1 MGSADYPQDDRGE
14 LDIYLKAD
22 DVLGTD
28 DFAGNQ
34 FGSASDDILSPEE
47 DVIDTAISDISLD
60 DPVRMYLQEIGKVR
74 LLRAAD
80 EVMLAHRIEMGL
92 KAVRVR
98 SQRLVMSVP
107 MTNARALV
115 HKTIHG
121 LGWGALLCSNW
132 SDKPSESAERIAPL
146 LTDAHAA
153 VDIIDVAAQLHQWL
167 HDDNDRKEFDRVKF
181 AGLER
186 RDVEQSVAQWLS
198 GRDIM
203 LWRAYE
209 VLKAQRVVRSFQ
221 VTDRESWRLLSGLI
235 GADLRHDVT
244 SDIEHCVVEIASV
257 YVTSRMSTKESLRYQ
272 HKWPEMIDT
281 VVSLYLVCAG
291 NNDMLGHI
299 GDDKPL
305 NSIVDAADVA
315 RQDLIQANLRL
326 VVSIAKKYTSYGLT
340 MMDLVQEGNIGL
352 MRAVEKFDYTK
363 GHKFSTYAT
372 WWIRQA
378 ITRSIADQSRTIRL
392 PVHMGEAIS
401 QVKRTAHKL
410 QQVMQ
415 REPTPEEIA
424 EKMGMTPAKVRRT
437 LEAAMQ
443 PLSLEMPVGQEGEG
457 RMGDFIEDERI
468 AGPAEAASTL
478 MLRRELDE
486 VLASLPERER
496 LIIQL
501 RYGLSD
507 GQYRTLEEVGD
518 KFGITRERIRQIE
531 AVALRKLRHPHRGK
545 KLRGFIE

>member
-1 MGSADYPQDDRGE
+1 MQGADYVGDSGD
-14 LDIYLKAD
+14 
-22 DVLGTD
+22 
-28 DFAGNQ
+28 
-34 FGSASDDILSPEE
+34 LSIANAPIPDAHALEIDSSMAPIDSEE
-47 DVIDTAISDISLD
+47 VVEDEEIVVTQLADISLD

-80 EVMLAHRIEMGL
+80 EVMLAHRIEMGG

-98 SQRLVMSVP
+98 SQRLVLPVSYSRARVVVQMAVTLHGWIYTLCEPSREQEHRYEHMLDGTAPDGWDVQEAV
-107 MTNARALV
+107 TFLRALLHEDV
-115 HKTIHG
+115 RREADVVGDLGQRRRNAEPVVLEWLTIAH
-121 LGWGALLCSNW
+121 
-132 SDKPSESAERIAPL
+132 PL
-146 LTDAHAA
+146 L
-153 VDIIDVAAQLHQWL
+153 
-167 HDDNDRKEFDRVKF
+167 
-181 AGLER
+181 G
-186 RDVEQSVAQWLS
+186 
-198 GRDIM
+198 
-203 LWRAYE
+203 RAYE
-209 VLKAQRVVRSFQ
+209 TIKNQRLLRSYKSNERD
-221 VTDRESWRLLSGLI
+221 TWRLLSGLVGAELRHLIETDLDRCVAEIACFYI
-235 GADLRHDVT
+235 GTHPAPADLLRHNRLWD
-244 SDIEHCVVEIASV
+244 DVVERV
-257 YVTSRMSTKESLRYQ
+257 VT
-272 HKWPEMIDT
+272 
-281 VVSLYLVCAG
+281 LYLERIEG
-291 NNDMLGHI
+291 T
-299 GDDKPL
+299 DDSLVRRTPL
-305 NSIVDAADVA
+305 DRVVADSELA

-352 MRAVEKFDYTK
+352 MKAVEKFDYTK
-363 GHKFSTYAT
+363 GNKFSTYAT

-410 QQVMQ
+410 QQTLQ

-424 EKMGMTPAKVRRT
+424 EVMELTPAKVRRT
-437 LEAAMQ
+437 LEASLQ
-443 PLSLEMPVGQEGEG
+443 PMSLEMPVGQEGEG

-468 AGPAEAASTL
+468 AGPAEAATSL
-478 MLRRELDE
+478 MLRRELEE
-486 VLASLPERER
+486 VLMSLPERER

-545 KLRGFIE
+545 KLRGFLE

>member
-1 MGSADYPQDDRGE
+1 MGSADYPQDGRGE
-14 LDIYLKAD
+14 LDIFLKSD
-22 DVLGTD
+22 DVLGTH
-28 DFAGNQ
+28 DFASTQ
-34 FGSASDDILSPEE
+34 FGIVGDDSLPAEE
-47 DVIDTAISDISLD
+47 ELIDTPISDISLD

-98 SQRLVMSVP
+98 SQRLVMSMPVGD
-107 MTNARALV
+107 ARALI
-115 HKTIHG
+115 HKTIHA
-121 LGWGALLCSNW
+121 LGWSALLCSTW
-132 SDKPSESAERIAPL
+132 SDKPSDSATRILPL
-146 LTDAHAA
+146 LTDANAS
-153 VDIIDVAAQLHQWL
+153 VDIMDVAAQLHQWL
-167 HDDNDRKEFDRVKF
+167 HDDNERREFDRAHY

-186 RDVEQSVAQWLS
+186 REVEQVAAQWLVA
-198 GRDIM
+198 RDSM

-209 VLKAQRVVRSFQ
+209 ILKAQRVVRTFQ
-221 VTDRESWRLLSGLI
+221 VHDRESWRLLSGLI
-235 GADLRHDVT
+235 GADMRHDVS
-244 SDIEHCVVEIASV
+244 SDIEHCLVEITCV
-257 YVTSRMSTKESLRYQ
+257 YVTSRMTTKENLRSL
-272 HKWPEMIDT
+272 HKWPDMVDT
-281 VVSLYLVCAG
+281 VQSLYVVCAG
-291 NNDMLGHI
+291 NNDMMGHI
-299 GDDKPL
+299 SDEKPL
-305 NSIVDAADVA
+305 NSIVEAADMA